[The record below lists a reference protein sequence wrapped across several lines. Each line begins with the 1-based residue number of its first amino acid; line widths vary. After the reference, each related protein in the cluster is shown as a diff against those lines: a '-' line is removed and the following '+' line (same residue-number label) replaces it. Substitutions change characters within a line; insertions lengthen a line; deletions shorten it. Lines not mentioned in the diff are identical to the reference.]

1 MDPALQALL
10 HVLSQNPALGGAGR
24 VAFVRARA
32 HADLKE
38 RFGERLLCEQDF
50 KPRADA
56 LERAGFRL
64 VREVE
69 GRFSLVMVLPER
81 QKELTL
87 ADMARAAG
95 LAEDGGVVLVS
106 LPNDWGAKRFEER
119 FASVAGDV
127 HTVSK
132 NKCRVFWATK
142 TSGWDQETLR
152 AWAADAVV
160 RRVIEGRFWSRP
172 GLFSWDRID
181 PGSRLLTEHLPADIG
196 GAVADLGVGWGFLSD
211 FLLRNR
217 PEIDTLDVYDADR
230 QALEAAKK
238 NLGLA
243 PTRVRIRQHWQDVTQ
258 GLGDARYDWI
268 VMNPPFHEM
277 RQPDPH
283 IGLRFITAAAQAL
296 KPHGQL
302 WLVANKHLPYEN
314 LMREAFDHSRTVVE
328 AEGYK
333 ILTGAR
339 PSRLVRGEAHHQHHH
354 HPHRTRSGR

>member
-1 MDPALQALL
+1 MDPALEALL
-10 HVLSQNPALGGAGR
+10 HILNQNPSLGGVGR
-24 VAFVRARA
+24 VAFLRARA
-32 HADLKE
+32 HADLQQ
-38 RFGERLLCEQDF
+38 RFGERLQCEQDF

-56 LERAGFRL
+56 LERAGFQL
-64 VREVE
+64 VRELE
-69 GRFSLVMVLPER
+69 GRFSLVMLMPER

-87 ADMARAAG
+87 ADMARAAQ
-95 LAEDGGVVLVS
+95 LADEGGTVLVS

-119 FASVAGDV
+119 LASVAGGV
-127 HTVSK
+127 RTVSK
-132 NKCRVFWATK
+132 NKCRVFW
-142 TSGWDQETLR
+142 TSTSSAWDQDTLA
-152 AWAADAVV
+152 AWREGAVM
-160 RRVIEGRFWSRP
+160 RRVIDGRFWSRP

-181 PGSRLLTEHLPADIG
+181 PGSRLLTEHLPGEIS

-217 PEIDTLDVYDADR
+217 PEIETLDIYDADR

-238 NLGLA
+238 NLGLVA
-243 PTRVRIRQHWQDVTQ
+243 TRVRIRPHWHDVTQ

-277 RQPDPH
+277 RQADPH

-296 KPHGQL
+296 KLHGQL

-314 LMREAFDHSRTVVE
+314 LMREAFDHSRALVE

-333 ILTGAR
+333 ILTGER
-339 PSRLVRGEAHHQHHH
+339 PSRMARTEAHDRRA
-354 HPHRTRSGR
+354 HRTRGGR